1 MKVTIIGTGNMARG
15 IGTRMLAG
23 GHDVELVGHEPGD
36 AEKLAPEL
44 QDAAA
49 EGATATPAGNQ
60 LTGEVVVLAMYYPA
74 TLEALQ
80 QYRDQ
85 LAGKIIVDIS
95 NPVDFETWEPTTP
108 PGTSAAEEVAG
119 AAPQGARVVKA
130 FNTTFAGTLV
140 EGEVAGRRLDVLIA
154 GDDAEAK
161 ATVARLAEAGGL
173 RAIDAGPLKLAR
185 QLEAL
190 GLLHMALQ
198 NTLNTEF
205 GSAVKFLG

>member
-23 GHDVELVGHEPGD
+23 GNSVELVGDEPGD
-36 AEKLAPEL
+36 AEKLASEL
-44 QDAAA
+44 RAAA
-49 EGATATPAGNQ
+49 AGGATVTPAGEPF
-60 LTGEVVVLAMYYPA
+60 TGEVVVLAMYYPA
-74 TLEALQ
+74 TVQALE

-85 LAGKIIVDIS
+85 LAGKILIDIS

-108 PGTSAAEEVAG
+108 AGTSAAEEIAG
-119 AAPQGARVVKA
+119 AAPEGTRVVKA

-140 EGEVAGRRLDVLIA
+140 EGEVDGRRLDVLIA
-154 GDDAEAK
+154 GDDEEAK
-161 ATVARLAEAGGL
+161 ATVGRLVEAGGL
-173 RAIDAGPLKLAR
+173 RAVDTGPLKRAR

-198 NTLNTEF
+198 STLGTEF
-205 GSAVKFLG
+205 DSAVKFLD